1 MRCSWGRCDLP
12 GEGTATLED
21 GNVATGTWKDGLLE
35 GKGNMSRGDGG
46 VVRGHFTKGCLG
58 GLVTV
63 EEEGGGLLVGAYRG
77 GVVAGGPIWLLLPAR
92 EGAVYNEA
100 QGGYGHL
107 TRSEDWND
115 SYNDFEM
122 QGSFHRRW
130 GELSL
135 SGLGDR
141 VARPICGGYN
151 ACCRS
156 ILQDLLLA

>member
-1 MRCSWGRCDLP
+1 MSCSWGRCELA

-21 GNVATGTWKDGLLE
+21 GNVASGTWKDGLLE

-63 EEEGGGLLVGAYRG
+63 EEESGGLLVGAYRG
-77 GVVAGGPIWLLLPAR
+77 GVVAGGPIWLLLPAG

-107 TRSEDWND
+107 TRSRDWND
-115 SYNDFEM
+115 S
-122 QGSFHRRW
+122 HK
-130 GELSL
+130 ELQCNAGLFSL
-135 SGLGDR
+135 GTG
-141 VARPICGGYN
+141 
-151 ACCRS
+151 
-156 ILQDLLLA
+156 